1 MIDDTKDG
9 QRRFGTRHF
18 GLPYAQSVISDFS
31 NPAKPPH
38 INTSMRHADP
48 AADAPPAARDRVPEG
63 RPPTG
68 QRLL

>member
-1 MIDDTKDG
+1 MGLIDDTKDG

-18 GLPYAQSVISDFS
+18 GLPYAQSVISDLS

-38 INTSMRHADP
+38 MLIPPQMRRQPLETAFP
-48 AADAPPAARDRVPEG
+48 RG

-68 QRLL
+68 HRPL